1 MRDEEGVVRV
11 EDGAVEGVES
21 GEARRG
27 VVGEGVFVEVR
38 ESGGEKRC

>member
-11 EDGAVEGVES
+11 DDGAVEGVES

-27 VVGEGVFVEVR
+27 VVGGGVFAEVG
-38 ESGGEKRC
+38 ESGGEK